1 MRFTSN
7 LIREPVVHFLF
18 FGCLLYAA
26 ASLHART
33 TDPQRIVV
41 SDAVVKRLADRYA
54 QQFGSMPPPDRL
66 EYLID
71 RYIQDE
77 VLYRQGTALGLGNDD
92 EIIRR
97 RIIQKMEFLGDGDSY
112 GVDPTK
118 QQLRAYFDEHSSR
131 YIVPERVSFSHIYF
145 SPDQGGDAKAR
156 ARAVEALARLNA
168 SNDTSFVPSGDS
180 FPGRLTFALEDREEV
195 TRSFGGSEFAQALFS
210 SSVGRWSGPIRSG
223 YGWHLVRVQVR
234 KVPHAP
240 DFATVVED
248 VRADWRN
255 DRQNQLKQD
264 ALQHIVAQ
272 YRVIREDHA
281 RDRLEKK

>member
-1 MRFTSN
+1 MRLISN

-41 SDAVVKRLADRYA
+41 SDAVVKRLTDRYV
-54 QQFGSMPPPDRL
+54 QQFGSMPPSDRL
-66 EYLID
+66 EYLIG

-77 VLYRQGTALGLGNDD
+77 ALYRQGTAMGLGNDD

-112 GVDPTK
+112 GVEPTK

-156 ARAVEALARLNA
+156 DRAVEALARLNA
-168 SNDTSFVPSGDS
+168 SKDSSFVPSGDS
-180 FPGRLTFALEDREEV
+180 FPGRLNFALEDRDEV
-195 TRSFGGSEFAQALFS
+195 TRSFGESAFAQVLFS
-210 SSVGRWSGPIRSG
+210 LSVGRWSGPIRSG
-223 YGWHLVRVQVR
+223 YGWHLVQLQAR
-234 KVPHAP
+234 KAPHTP
-240 DFATVVED
+240 NFATVVED
-248 VRADWRN
+248 VRTDWRN
-255 DRQNQLKQD
+255 DRQNQLKRE
-264 ALQHIVAQ
+264 ALQRIVAQ
-272 YRVIREDHA
+272 YQVIREDHA